1 MDGGVYNR
9 SLFRR
14 RDAAKDGLRRMGGI
28 MSASPELM
36 AAAQEAAPPVQTGQ
50 GRVLFQAPSL
60 LGPMS
65 APQPIPEQAYAP
77 QPPAMEMLGQQPMPE
92 EQAPPPAP
100 TPPVAFQDGGSV
112 STDRVLPLRPLPGV
126 MQGMTF
132 NRGITPR
139 RVAPEDLPTS
149 VADKMSQISE
159 QLSDPAVDPLTQSE
173 VILDEIEDT
182 AGVERTG
189 NTEQDIRA
197 TAASLGVPNAYE
209 ARIDQLNRAIT
220 GAAIAAGTSP
230 SAAENIANGLL
241 VGLELQRSDE
251 IRRSEALLTAQTAAL
266 KGNEQGATWFDT
278 PQGKIAKDYIEK
290 QAGLEK
296 DPETIIEELN
306 ALVPGA
312 NLGDQFRAA
321 VRGGAVP
328 PGMAAAPE
336 MDMAESAA
344 RPDMNSMAEDA
355 RSLIDQIS
363 SSGLSSDEKA
373 ALIEDVRSR
382 FVQAGGN
389 PSLLSTG
396 Q

>member
-14 RDAAKDGLRRMGGI
+14 RDAAKDGLRQMGGI

-77 QPPAMEMLGQQPMPE
+77 PPPAMEMLGQQPMPE
-92 EQAPPPAP
+92 EQAPPQPPVQFQTGGMVELEGAMESMGGAQTFDRPIRPAAAP
-100 TPPVAFQDGGSV
+100 TAEQPRADVNA
-112 STDRVLPLRPLPGV
+112 VL
-126 MQGMTF
+126 
-132 NRGITPR
+132 
-139 RVAPEDLPTS
+139 A
-149 VADKMSQISE
+149 QIAE
-159 QLSDPAVDPLTQSE
+159 QLSDPAVDPLVQSE
-173 VILDEIEDT
+173 AILDAVEDT
-182 AGVERTG
+182 AAVERTG
-189 NTEQDIRA
+189 NTEQDIRT
-197 TAASLGVPNAYE
+197 TAANLGVPNAYE

-230 SAAENIANGLL
+230 SAAENIANGILT
-241 VGLELQRSDE
+241 GLQLQREDE
-251 IRRSEALLTAQTAAL
+251 IRRSTNLLTAQTAAL

-321 VRGGAVP
+321 VRSGAVP
-328 PGMAAAPE
+328 PGMAAAPV
-336 MDMAESAA
+336 AEEAGSPA
-344 RPDMNSMAEDA
+344 RPDMNYHVERATSAIE
-355 RSLIDQIS
+355 RIS
-363 SSGLSSDEKA
+363 ASGLSPEEKA
-373 ALIEDVRSR
+373 RRIEQVRAT
-382 FVQAGGN
+382 FIQNGGN
-389 PSLLSTG
+389 PSLLPTG